1 MGKVK
6 YLPRSQ
12 AYWIIVKYQ
21 GSVSQSPNCWQKKKL
36 SWTLYNHL
44 FFKVNSVDWWWNTI
58 MFEAKCCC
66 LVSQMSRSPKLRKRT
81 DEGLASDKYTNSFGD
96 RVQHW
101 VEEKEHLLETR
112 LCNWLIAVC
121 WNWTYSPD
129 RNDLDLAV
137 SQIFNKKLMGSSLA
151 RYTTDLSSW

>member
-1 MGKVK
+1 MGRNVRSKHGSPTTLLISELTEIEIGTLFAFQTPSKIKHSSSTPVPNKTNPDWGKVK

-21 GSVSQSPNCWQKKKL
+21 GSVSQSPNCWQKKK

-66 LVSQMSRSPKLRKRT
+66 LVSQMSGSPKLRKRT

-101 VEEKEHLLETR
+101 VEE
-112 LCNWLIAVC
+112 
-121 WNWTYSPD
+121 
-129 RNDLDLAV
+129 
-137 SQIFNKKLMGSSLA
+137 
-151 RYTTDLSSW
+151 